1 MACSKIFLYIMRYVF
16 LLFIVS
22 SSCITIA
29 ADPTSSSNLPA
40 ATKAEEEYIRKGYV
54 IFPPKQIIEKNA
66 AKIELKDEK
75 SNLPKKV
82 EDPSNFKANDN
93 QKIKKEKSL
102 ILIIED

>member
-1 MACSKIFLYIMRYVF
+1 MACSKICLYIVRHVF
-16 LLFIVS
+16 LLFIAS

-29 ADPTSSSNLPA
+29 ADPISSSNLPV

-54 IFPPKQIIEKNA
+54 IFPPKQIIEKNTE
-66 AKIELKDEK
+66 KIELKDEK

-82 EDPSNFKANDN
+82 EDPSNFKATDN
-93 QKIKKEKSL
+93 QKRKKEKSL